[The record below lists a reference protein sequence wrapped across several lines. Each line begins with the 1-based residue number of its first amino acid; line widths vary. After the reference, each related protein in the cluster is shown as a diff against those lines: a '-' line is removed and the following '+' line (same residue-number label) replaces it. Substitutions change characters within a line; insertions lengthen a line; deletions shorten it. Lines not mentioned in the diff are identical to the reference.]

1 MKTIIR
7 GRSFARLGL
16 LALAGALVAA
26 LWAAG
31 PAGAQENTTFRITIE
46 NQTNPEMV
54 VTPGAYL
61 VHNTS
66 GAFWSGGTQASLS
79 LERIA
84 EIGDSSE
91 AVAAIGAVALGAAP
105 AAGDTVTFEITAGP
119 GDYLSTAQML
129 VATNDTFV
137 GLNSEPLFENGS
149 PRSAT
154 IDLMAYDAGTEEN
167 ADLFSGFA
175 AGQPD
180 PAEGM
185 ANVDNGTAT
194 TESIVPA
201 TQFSGTQARVTIE
214 ALVASGGAGTPAP
227 AAAGNGGFASTTG
240 SSALIVLALGLLAT
254 GLVVG
259 GRKVTNR

>member
-1 MKTIIR
+1 MII
-7 GRSFARLGL
+7 
-16 LALAGALVAA
+16 
-26 LWAAG
+26 
-31 PAGAQENTTFRITIE
+31 
-46 NQTNPEMV
+46 
-54 VTPGAYL
+54 TPGAYA
-61 VHNTS
+61 VHDTA
-66 GAFWSGGTQASLS
+66 GQFWTGGETATLA

-84 EIGDSSE
+84 EIGDPSE
-91 AVAAIGAVALGAAP
+91 AVASLGATAIDAAP
-105 AAGDTVTFEITAGP
+105 ANGDSVSFEITATP
-119 GDYLSTAQML
+119 GQLFSSAQML
-129 VATNDTFV
+129 IATNDGFV
-137 GLNSEPLFENGS
+137 GVNSEALFEGDT
-149 PRSAT
+149 PRT
-154 IDLMAYDAGTEEN
+154 ITLDLMAYDAGTEEN
-167 ADLFSGFA
+167 SDLFSGFA